1 MKPLLTTE
9 LASVALLSSLTAVG
23 ALISFPIPVS
33 PVPITLQTFFTL
45 LSGAVLG
52 RKLGA
57 LSQLVYILLGLVGL
71 PVFAKGTSGIG
82 ILMGPTGGYII
93 GFVLCAYITGALT
106 ESDTRCPFWKLII
119 AMTVGICAVY
129 AIGVIQLS
137 IVAGLSLNK
146 AVIVGVLPFVPGD
159 VFKIIAAASLA
170 SKIKTNKYMLMKR

>member
-1 MKPLLTTE
+1 MKQLSTTE

-23 ALISFPIPVS
+23 ALISFPIPMS
-33 PVPITLQTFFTL
+33 PVPVTLQTFFTL

-82 ILMGPTGGYII
+82 ILMGPTGGYLM
-93 GFVLCAYITGALT
+93 GFVLCAYITGAIT
-106 ESDTRCPFWKLII
+106 EGYAMCPFWKTII
-119 AMTVGICAVY
+119 AMSVGICAVY
-129 AIGVIQLS
+129 TTGVIQLS

-146 AVIVGVLPFVPGD
+146 AVIAGVLPFVPGD

-170 SKIKTNKYMLMKR
+170 RKIKTNKYMITS